1 MRICHRKLP
10 APGFERVFNRTFRSR
25 FLIHSSLLL
34 KSSSHCI
41 LCSTSSK
48 ARQLPTRKSN
58 PWSHERSFHA
68 LTSRP
73 NSARNTYNEEFSHLP
88 LKFHCNLSQ
97 FNRHLASLFRCRR
110 MLELPVEV
118 GCHRALVSSEL
129 NVILLPDVPGD
140 KLHQVLV
147 RRLVGCGG
155 IGFLFAGQLKHS
167 LYRKH
172 PRAITVAFMVRN
184 RARPKFPQSFTDKL
198 EEYGLSVQSRPGR
211 GPMWIVGIA
220 RHQQPGF

>member
-1 MRICHRKLP
+1 MWIGVVRFTRICHRKLP

-118 GCHRALVSSEL
+118 GCTDSGVFRAERYPASRCPRRQAPSSAGSSTCWVGRHRLF
-129 NVILLPDVPGD
+129 
-140 KLHQVLV
+140 V
-147 RRLVGCGG
+147 RRPTKTLT
-155 IGFLFAGQLKHS
+155 LQET
-167 LYRKH
+167 
-172 PRAITVAFMVRN
+172 P
-184 RARPKFPQSFTDKL
+184 
-198 EEYGLSVQSRPGR
+198 
-211 GPMWIVGIA
+211 
-220 RHQQPGF
+220 